1 LATRDADT
9 LIVVDERYPI
19 GETVSVTVS
28 VLRHERREQ
37 GYPMWST
44 AIGLRGGEATI
55 LVPGHYP
62 GVLAQRVRDAG
73 EHFAPGM
80 RVARDEYLD
89 LTALARD
96 GDETLALSST
106 ARSPVRV
113 TVEVP
118 RAELVELALLLE
130 QSQALIEQ
138 LRQGL
143 GLVPDSLP
151 DAL

>member
-1 LATRDADT
+1 
-9 LIVVDERYPI
+9 VDERYPI
-19 GETVSVTVS
+19 GETLSVAVA
-28 VLRHERREQ
+28 VLRHDRSDA
-37 GYPMWST
+37 GYGMWST
-44 AIGLRGGEATI
+44 SIGLCGGEATVS
-55 LVPGHYP
+55 VPGHYP
-62 GVLAQRVRDAG
+62 SVLATRLRTADTQ
-73 EHFAPGM
+73 FAPGM
-80 RVARDEYLD
+80 RLGRDEYLD

-96 GDETLALSST
+96 GEQTLALSST

-118 RAELVELALLLE
+118 RSELDGLAQLLDE
-130 QSQALIEQ
+130 AQELIEE

>member
-1 LATRDADT
+1 
-9 LIVVDERYPI
+9 
-19 GETVSVTVS
+19 
-28 VLRHERREQ
+28 
-37 GYPMWST
+37 
-44 AIGLRGGEATI
+44 
-55 LVPGHYP
+55 
-62 GVLAQRVRDAG
+62 
-73 EHFAPGM
+73 M

-96 GDETLALSST
+96 GEETLALSST

-113 TVEVP
+113 TVEVS
-118 RAELVELALLLE
+118 RGELVELALLLE
-130 QSQALIEQ
+130 RAQELIEQ